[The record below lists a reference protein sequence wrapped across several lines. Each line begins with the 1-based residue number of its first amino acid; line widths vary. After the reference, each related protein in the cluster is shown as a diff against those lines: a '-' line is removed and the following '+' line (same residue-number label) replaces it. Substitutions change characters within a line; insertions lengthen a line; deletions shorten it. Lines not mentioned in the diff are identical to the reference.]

1 MNADL
6 ALRFVVGIAGVGAAL
21 SAAQDLAGAAE
32 SSGTGLMSWTV
43 TSAVPKRRISDV
55 IGRRVMP
62 WSRYRWVL
70 LAKLA
75 FGVLAPFAAAGP
87 RLGCALVATIL
98 AASVMV
104 TLLRSGYGLDGADQ
118 MSFIALASGAAGMI
132 LGPDT
137 AAANVV
143 LAFLAAQLA
152 LSYLVAGIA
161 KLVSPEWR
169 SGIGLQGVF
178 STASYREP
186 SACGL
191 RRFPSSLGSIG
202 RTGDDRLRMPLR
214 VRVLGAHAGRPLR
227 RDRGIVLSRDDCGD
241 DAAEHVLVRL
251 RSRVPRAGLR
261 HRRLVRTPQR
271 GKPPGIGMMREL
283 DRPTQWLSA
292 SCPLWTSPAPMI
304 DRSSRRPGPPR
315 PIWNALPS
323 TGWS

>member
-21 SAAQDLAGAAE
+21 SAAQDLASAAE

-43 TSAVPKRRISDV
+43 ISAVPKRRISDV

-75 FGVLAPFAAAGP
+75 FGVLAPFTAAGP
-87 RLGCALVATIL
+87 RLGCALVATVL

-118 MSFIALASGAAGMI
+118 MSFIALVSGAAGMI

-161 KLVSPEWR
+161 KLVSAEWR
-169 SGIGLQGVF
+169 NGIGLQGVF
-178 STASYREP
+178 STASY
-186 SACGL
+186 GN
-191 RRFPSSLGSIG
+191 RRLADFAGSH
-202 RTGDDRLRMPLR
+202 P
-214 VRVLGAHAGRPLR
+214 HW
-227 RDRGIVLSRDDCGD
+227 
-241 DAAEHVLVRL
+241 VRL
-251 RSRVPRAGLR
+251 VALATIAFEC
-261 HRRLVRTPQR
+261 LFVFVF
-271 GKPPGIGMMREL
+271 L
-283 DRPTQWLSA
+283 APTQVVLFVVIVGLSFHVMIA
-292 SCPLWTSPAPMI
+292 VTMRLNTFLFAFAAAYPALI
-304 DRSSRRPGPPR
+304 FV
-315 PIWNALPS
+315 
-323 TGWS
+323 TGGW